1 MASQNKRLLG
11 QKYRAVSVG
20 KLDRELVDQLRAD
33 ARQNHRSLSGHI
45 RALLESAVAQNVE
58 ATGK

>member
-1 MASQNKRLLG
+1 MVSQNKRLSG

-45 RALLESAVAQNVE
+45 RALLESAVAQTVE
-58 ATGK
+58 VTRK

>member
-1 MASQNKRLLG
+1 MVSQNKRLSG

>member
-1 MASQNKRLLG
+1 MASQNKRLSG

-58 ATGK
+58 VTRK

>member
-1 MASQNKRLLG
+1 MASQNKRLSG

-58 ATGK
+58 ATSK

>member
-1 MASQNKRLLG
+1 MESQNKRLSG

>member
-1 MASQNKRLLG
+1 MASQNKRLSG